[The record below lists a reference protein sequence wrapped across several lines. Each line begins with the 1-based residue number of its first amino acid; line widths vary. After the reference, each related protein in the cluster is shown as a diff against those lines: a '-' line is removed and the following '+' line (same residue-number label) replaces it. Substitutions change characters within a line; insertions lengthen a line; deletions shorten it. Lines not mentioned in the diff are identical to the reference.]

1 MPIALLLA
9 AIAIPVIGLYILKVR
24 LRRIPVSTNLFWNQ
38 IFEEKPPKSLWQNL
52 RHWLSLLAQLLIL
65 AFLVLAIADPIL
77 SWQSASARRVVLI
90 MDISASMKAA
100 DVEPTRFAAAQKS
113 AQRFLDGVR
122 ERDNVAILSAGAQPE
137 VVLGMG
143 NHAPSLRRAIDELK
157 PVDTHESIESAITL
171 AKQLIGDSPKG
182 QILVFTDREDER
194 DRSDQSD
201 RSDLRDRSDRSDRSD
216 LGDRSDRSDQTD
228 LIDRSDQTDQTDLL
242 VEFRSVGTDAGNV
255 GITQFQT
262 RRSMVDAVGYEI
274 LVEVKNASDVP
285 VNCRLEIELGERPV
299 DILPLKLQ
307 PNETWS
313 RTLEKTSLDGGVLK
327 ASLTKWEPEEGTS
340 TVLNNQLDVDD
351 VAWAIL
357 PARVIQPVL
366 IVSPGNLFL
375 QKVFEA
381 NPLVSVTVAK
391 ELPTSW
397 PANTVIVLHK
407 LIPTELPPNPLLIID
422 PDNDCN
428 LFKLDGNIDNPLVTE
443 QNKESPLMTHVRLDN
458 VTFPN
463 TKKIS
468 FLTETVQSLASSVDG
483 DSLFSVAQNG
493 NSRVVVLGVNLEESD
508 LAFRTVFPILA
519 SNTIAWF
526 TGQSGELSLSLPGG
540 ATTLLKDP
548 PAQATEAKASKR
560 LWLVSPTGSVQP
572 HSGQTVG
579 PLNQTGV
586 WELMSLSGDANV
598 STKSESSSTNA
609 PTLEEI
615 SKNGTLVERF
625 AVNLKNPAETD
636 LRRKTTDQT
645 SATTSAM
652 ASWLS
657 YPLWFYLAVI
667 ISLLLVAEW
676 GMYQRRVIA

>member
-1 MPIALLLA
+1 MIFGMPIALLLA

-24 LRRIPVSTNLFWNQ
+24 LRRVPVSTNLFWNQ

-77 SWQSASARRVVLI
+77 SWQSASARRVVFI

-100 DVEPTRFAAAQKS
+100 DVEPTRFAAAQQA

-143 NHAPSLRRAIDELK
+143 NHVPSLRRAIDELK
-157 PVDTHESIESAITL
+157 PVDSHESIEPAITL

-182 QILVFTDREDER
+182 QILVFTDREDKR
-194 DRSDQSD
+194 
-201 RSDLRDRSDRSDRSD
+201 DRSD

-228 LIDRSDQTDQTDLL
+228 LLI
-242 VEFRSVGTDAGNV
+242 EFRSMGTDAGNV

-285 VNCRLEIELGERPV
+285 ANCRLEIELGDRPV

-327 ASLTKWEPEEGTS
+327 ASLTKWEPEERTS

-357 PARVIQPVL
+357 PARIIQSVL

-397 PANTVIVLHK
+397 PANTVVVLHK
-407 LIPTELPPNPLLIID
+407 LIPTDLPTNPLLIID

-468 FLTETVQSLASSVDG
+468 FLTEPVQSLASSVDG
-483 DSLFSVAQNG
+483 DSLFSVTQNG

-519 SNTIAWF
+519 SNVIAWF

-560 LWLVSPTGSVQP
+560 LWLVSPTGTVQP

-586 WELMSLSGDANV
+586 WELMSLSGDSNAPA
-598 STKSESSSTNA
+598 KSESSSTST
-609 PTLEEI
+609 PKLEELR
-615 SKNGTLVERF
+615 KNGTLVERF

-636 LRRKTTDQT
+636 LRRETTDQT

-657 YPLWFYLAVI
+657 YPLWFYLALI

>member
-1 MPIALLLA
+1 MIFGMPIALLLA

-24 LRRIPVSTNLFWNQ
+24 LRRVPVSTNLFWNQ

-100 DVEPTRFAAAQKS
+100 DVEPTRFVAAQQA
-113 AQRFLDGVR
+113 AQRFLDGIR
-122 ERDNVAILSAGAQPE
+122 ERDNVAILSAGARPE

-143 NHAPSLRRAIDELK
+143 NHVPSLRLAIDELR
-157 PVDTHESIESAITL
+157 PVDTHESIEPAITL

-182 QILVFTDREDER
+182 QIIVFTDREDKR
-194 DRSDQSD
+194 DRSDQ
-201 RSDLRDRSDRSDRSD
+201 
-216 LGDRSDRSDQTD
+216 SDQTD
-228 LIDRSDQTDQTDLL
+228 LIDRSDQTDLL
-242 VEFRSVGTDAGNV
+242 IEYRSFGTDAGNV

-274 LVEVKNASDVP
+274 LVEIKNASDVP
-285 VNCRLEIELGERPV
+285 TNCRLEIELGDRPV

-327 ASLTKWEPEEGTS
+327 AALTKWEPPEGTS
-340 TVLNNQLDVDD
+340 EIANNQLDIDD

-357 PARVIQPVL
+357 PARIIQPVL

-381 NPLVSVTVAK
+381 NPLVSVTVSK

-407 LIPTELPPNPLLIID
+407 LIPNELPPNPLLIID
-422 PDNDCN
+422 PDSDCN
-428 LFKLDGNIDNPLVTE
+428 LFRLDGNLDNPLVTE

-493 NSRVVVLGVNLEESD
+493 NSKVVVLGVNLEESD

-519 SNTIAWF
+519 SNSIAWF
-526 TGQSGELSLSLPGG
+526 SGQSGELSLSLAGG

-548 PAQATEAKASKR
+548 PAQATEITTSKL
-560 LWLVSPTGSVQP
+560 LWLVSPTGTVQP
-572 HSGQTVG
+572 HSSQTVG

-586 WELMSLSGDANV
+586 WELLSLSGDANA
-598 STKSESSSTNA
+598 SGKSKSSSISS
-609 PTLEEI
+609 PTLEELR
-615 SKNGTLVERF
+615 KNGTLVERF
-625 AVNLKNPAETD
+625 AVNLQNPVETD
-636 LRRKTTDQT
+636 LRRETLNET
-645 SATTSAM
+645 SSTATAL

-657 YPLWFYLAVI
+657 YPLWFYLALI
-667 ISLLLVAEW
+667 ISLLLIAEW

>member
-1 MPIALLLA
+1 MIFGMPIALLLA

-24 LRRIPVSTNLFWNQ
+24 LRRVPVSTNLFWNQ

-143 NHAPSLRRAIDELK
+143 NHVPSLRRAIDELK
-157 PVDTHESIESAITL
+157 PVDSHESIEPAITL

-182 QILVFTDREDER
+182 QIIVFTDQEDKR
-194 DRSDQSD
+194 
-201 RSDLRDRSDRSDRSD
+201 
-216 LGDRSDRSDQTD
+216 DRSDRSDQTD
-228 LIDRSDQTDQTDLL
+228 LIDRSDPTDQTDLL
-242 VEFRSVGTDAGNV
+242 VEYRSVGTDAGNV

-285 VNCRLEIELGERPV
+285 ANCRLEIELGDRPV

-313 RTLEKTSLDGGVLK
+313 RTLEKTSLDGGALK
-327 ASLTKWEPEEGTS
+327 ASLTKWEPAEGTS

-357 PARVIQPVL
+357 PARIIQPVL

-397 PANTVIVLHK
+397 PANTVVVLHK

-428 LFKLDGNIDNPLVTE
+428 LFKLEGNIDNPLVTE

-468 FLTETVQSLASSVDG
+468 FLTEPVQFLASSVDG

-493 NSRVVVLGVNLEESD
+493 NSRMVVLGVNLEESD

-519 SNTIAWF
+519 SNAIAWF

-548 PAQATEAKASKR
+548 PAQDTETTTSKR

-598 STKSESSSTNA
+598 STRSESSSTNA

-636 LRRKTTDQT
+636 LSRETTDQT
-645 SATTSAM
+645 SATTIAM

-657 YPLWFYLAVI
+657 YPLWFYLALI

>member
-1 MPIALLLA
+1 MIFGMPIALLLA

-24 LRRIPVSTNLFWNQ
+24 LRRVPVSTNLFWNQ

-143 NHAPSLRRAIDELK
+143 NHVPSLRRAIDELR
-157 PVDTHESIESAITL
+157 PVDSHESIEPAITL

-182 QILVFTDREDER
+182 QIIVFTDREDER

-201 RSDLRDRSDRSDRSD
+201 
-216 LGDRSDRSDQTD
+216 QTD
-228 LIDRSDQTDQTDLL
+228 LIDRSDPTDQTDLL
-242 VEFRSVGTDAGNV
+242 IEYRSIGTDAGNV

-274 LVEVKNASDVP
+274 LVEVKNASDLP
-285 VNCRLEIELGERPV
+285 ANCRLEIELGDRPV

-327 ASLTKWEPEEGTS
+327 ASLAKWEPAEGTNKI
-340 TVLNNQLDVDD
+340 VNNQLDVDD

-357 PARVIQPVL
+357 PARIIQPVL

-397 PANTVIVLHK
+397 PANTVVVLHK

-468 FLTETVQSLASSVDG
+468 FLTEPVQSLASSVDG

-548 PAQATEAKASKR
+548 PAQETEAKASKR
-560 LWLVSPTGSVQP
+560 LWLVSPSGSVQP

-586 WELMSLSGDANV
+586 WELLSSSGDATA
-598 STKSESSSTNA
+598 STQSGSSSTNA

-615 SKNGTLVERF
+615 RKNGTLVERF

-636 LRRKTTDQT
+636 LRRETTDQT
-645 SATTSAM
+645 SATTIAM

-657 YPLWFYLAVI
+657 YPLWFYLALI

>member
-1 MPIALLLA
+1 MIFGMPIALLLA

-24 LRRIPVSTNLFWNQ
+24 LRRVPVSTNLFWNQ

-143 NHAPSLRRAIDELK
+143 NHVPSLRRALDELR
-157 PVDTHESIESAITL
+157 PVDSHESIEPAITL

-182 QILVFTDREDER
+182 QIIVFTDREYK
-194 DRSDQSD
+194 
-201 RSDLRDRSDRSDRSD
+201 RDRSDRSDRSD
-216 LGDRSDRSDQTD
+216 
-228 LIDRSDQTDQTDLL
+228 QTDLL
-242 VEFRSVGTDAGNV
+242 IEYRSMGTDAGNV

-274 LVEVKNASDVP
+274 LVEVKNASDLP
-285 VNCRLEIELGERPV
+285 ANCRLEIELGDRPV

-327 ASLTKWEPEEGTS
+327 ASLAKWEPAEGTNKI
-340 TVLNNQLDVDD
+340 VNNQLDVDD

-357 PARVIQPVL
+357 PARIIQPVL

-397 PANTVIVLHK
+397 PANTVVVLHK

-468 FLTETVQSLASSVDG
+468 FLTEPVQSLASSVDG

-548 PAQATEAKASKR
+548 PAQETEAKASKR
-560 LWLVSPTGSVQP
+560 LWLVSPSGSVQP

-586 WELMSLSGDANV
+586 WELLSSSGDANA
-598 STKSESSSTNA
+598 STQSGSSSINA

-615 SKNGTLVERF
+615 RKNGTLVERF

-636 LRRKTTDQT
+636 LRRESTDQT
-645 SATTSAM
+645 SATTIAM

-657 YPLWFYLAVI
+657 YPLWFYLTLIV
-667 ISLLLVAEW
+667 SLLLVAEW

>member
-1 MPIALLLA
+1 MIFGMPIALLLA

-24 LRRIPVSTNLFWNQ
+24 LRRVPVSTNLFWNQ

-122 ERDNVAILSAGAQPE
+122 ERDNVAILSTGAQPE

-143 NHAPSLRRAIDELK
+143 NHVPSLRRAIDELR
-157 PVDTHESIESAITL
+157 PVDSHESIEPAITL

-182 QILVFTDREDER
+182 QIIVFTDQEDKR

-201 RSDLRDRSDRSDRSD
+201 
-216 LGDRSDRSDQTD
+216 
-228 LIDRSDQTDQTDLL
+228 QTDLL
-242 VEFRSVGTDAGNV
+242 VEYRSIGTDAGNV

-274 LVEVKNASDVP
+274 LVEVKNASDLP
-285 VNCRLEIELGERPV
+285 ANCRLEIELGDRPV

-327 ASLTKWEPEEGTS
+327 ASLAKWEPAEGTNKI
-340 TVLNNQLDVDD
+340 VNNQLDVDD

-357 PARVIQPVL
+357 PARIIQPVL

-397 PANTVIVLHK
+397 PANTVVVLHK

-443 QNKESPLMTHVRLDN
+443 QNKESPIMTHVRLDN
-458 VTFPN
+458 VSFPN

-468 FLTETVQSLASSVDG
+468 FLAEPVQSLASSVDG

-548 PAQATEAKASKR
+548 PAQETEAKASKR
-560 LWLVSPTGSVQP
+560 LWLVSPSGSVQP

-586 WELMSLSGDANV
+586 WELLSSSGDATA
-598 STKSESSSTNA
+598 STQSGSSSTNA
-609 PTLEEI
+609 PTLDEI
-615 SKNGTLVERF
+615 RKNGTLVERF

-636 LRRKTTDQT
+636 LRRETTDQT
-645 SATTSAM
+645 SATTIAM

-657 YPLWFYLAVI
+657 YPLWFYLALI